1 MSWKKAVVAIL
12 KKEMIISV
20 TGRQRYPEGQDNE
33 IELVTMGT
41 LYKTGDTIYIE
52 YEENQLSDDDGK
64 TIITIESD
72 IISMER
78 VGSNTTKLI
87 FQKGKKYV
95 NHYDTAY
102 GTLELGIFPTMVDTA
117 VDEAGGNLFLKY
129 QLDIDGMYTST
140 NELTI
145 TLKER
150 KH

>member
-1 MSWKKAVVAIL
+1 MVSIFKK
-12 KKEMIISV
+12 KMIISV
-20 TGRQRYPEGQDNE
+20 TGKQRYPEGRDNK

-52 YEENQLSDDDGK
+52 YEENQLSDEDGK
-64 TIITIESD
+64 TIITIEPD

-95 NHYDTAY
+95 NHYDTPY
-102 GTLELGIFPTMVDTA
+102 GTFELGIFPTMVDTA
-117 VDEAGGNLFLKY
+117 VNEAGGNLFLKY
-129 QLDIDGMYTST
+129 QLDIGGIYTST